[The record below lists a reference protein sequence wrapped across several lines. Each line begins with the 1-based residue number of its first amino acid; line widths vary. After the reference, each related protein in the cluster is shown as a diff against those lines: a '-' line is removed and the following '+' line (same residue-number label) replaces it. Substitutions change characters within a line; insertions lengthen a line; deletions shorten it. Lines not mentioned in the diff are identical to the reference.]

1 MTRSAFPLLFLGA
14 VAIAAAGVVATP
26 STAPPLCRVQA
37 SSAPSRLPGFYDV
50 TIELRPDCPPNAVA
64 DVRLESY
71 VGGTWPRKGWFR
83 VTKARPLKRSGIPW
97 YWRVAWRSASGQPYP
112 LVIPGLG
119 GSP

>member
-1 MTRSAFPLLFLGA
+1 MLRPLLAALAGA
-14 VAIAAAGVVATP
+14 AILYALAAPPAGGP
-26 STAPPLCRVQA
+26 APPLCRVQA

-50 TIELRPDCPPNAVA
+50 TIELRPECRADAVA

-83 VTKARPLKRSGIPW
+83 VTKARPLKRGGIPW
-97 YWRVAWRSASGQPYP
+97 YWRAAWRSASGQPYP

-119 GSP
+119 GSL